1 MEGERAATTDASEAA
16 MAAEELEALLETD
29 DAPAEFVVPEPVVD
43 VEPSNKG
50 PKLGLTGRP
59 WPDLPEPPPVQ
70 SHGPAMII
78 ALCNQ
83 KGGVGKTSTRKAR
96 SQSASESTRTH
107 SSTAS
112 TTSCSVVT

>member
-16 MAAEELEALLETD
+16 LAAEELEALLETE
-29 DAPAEFVVPEPVVD
+29 DAPAEFVVPEPVVGE
-43 VEPSNKG
+43 EPSTKG

-59 WPDLPEPPPVQ
+59 WPDLPDPPPVL

-83 KGGVGKTSTRKAR
+83 KGGGRQDHDR
-96 SQSASESTRTH
+96 DQSGSRPR
-107 SSTAS
+107 
-112 TTSCSVVT
+112 